1 MATLKGLF
9 CKSFKQGSSFFTPE
23 KPFPSPTSPSRSR
36 VQEANL
42 GTWGFKGNRARGLY
56 GLQSRYEG
64 SRPGFGDQLVLG
76 FGAEAGFESGAGIW
90 GLNSG
95 TRVKVVV

>member
-1 MATLKGLF
+1 MDTLKGLF

-23 KPFPSPTSPSRSR
+23 KPFPSPTSP
-36 VQEANL
+36 QEANL

-64 SRPGFGDQLVLG
+64 KGSGFGDQLVLG
-76 FGAEAGFESGAGIW
+76 FGGPRQDSSLGLGFGG
-90 GLNSG
+90 
-95 TRVKVVV
+95 